1 MIAQSDKQM
10 AMTVIDEAVAAG
22 ARMHS
27 ACQVLG
33 ISERTLG
40 RWRKHASL
48 ADARKAACK
57 HCPQVLTEQDTQRIV
72 QVYNSPKCATAPST
86 KACHRRRSCRAWLM
100 WVVHRQRVK
109 LLQSA
114 AHIGPTILTNTA
126 TDRG

>member
-1 MIAQSDKQM
+1 MFPHLNIECTWVTGVNRWLNTACNFKKMQC
-10 AMTVIDEAVAAG
+10 VI
-22 ARMHS
+22 S
-27 ACQVLG
+27 A
-33 ISERTLG
+33 RTLG